1 LQVPASP
8 QHLNPAGIARR
19 PNETKGEKESRP
31 IHQGITNA
39 LIVIPACDF
48 KLTEKTAFSA
58 WGHLRKR
65 KMNSAVY
72 PPEAGANRIDR
83 KSACRFAQ
91 NRANLHEWID
101 ATQRGCIS
109 FKTTETK

>member
-58 WGHLRKR
+58 WGHLRKM

-72 PPEAGANRIDR
+72 PPEARCKSDR
-83 KSACRFAQ
+83 SQERVSI
-91 NRANLHEWID
+91 R
-101 ATQRGCIS
+101 
-109 FKTTETK
+109 TKQGKPARMD